1 MRVEAVLFNDRTT
14 SPCLRC
20 CKPCPCSTFSGP
32 GRNPQQQLTVAIAGT
47 TCVAFSRQGL
57 REGQAH
63 VSMRPFTIWACET
76 AAMLPDIVVH
86 ENTPEFPVSLLAQF
100 FGRRYEIMSTLVS
113 PEMFGWPAERY
124 RRYTIMCRKDTVL
137 FAGTLDDFKAVFQ
150 GMPACSGDV
159 FFAAQP
165 GAQRQALSRLLES
178 RHMSPDIRD
187 SGPEFDWAQA
197 YTAATRERLVDFEAR
212 RAAHQGLDGSFLADL
227 SQHANRSK
235 PGTLMPSLLKHAF
248 IYSWKH
254 KRHALGQEL
263 IASQGLPV
271 LAACGRDDIKCPWQA
286 AADKMSEATLTSLA
300 GNAMNCLVISS
311 LMAYIFSTTTKLPQ
325 ASMLYEPASMLVD
338 DDEETPVQFDFGS
351 CGSSSSAK

>member
-1 MRVEAVLFNDRTT
+1 
-14 SPCLRC
+14 
-20 CKPCPCSTFSGP
+20 
-32 GRNPQQQLTVAIAGT
+32 
-47 TCVAFSRQGL
+47 
-57 REGQAH
+57 
-63 VSMRPFTIWACET
+63 
-76 AAMLPDIVVH
+76 
-86 ENTPEFPVSLLAQF
+86 
-100 FGRRYEIMSTLVS
+100 
-113 PEMFGWPAERY
+113 
-124 RRYTIMCRKDTVL
+124 
-137 FAGTLDDFKAVFQ
+137 
-150 GMPACSGDV
+150 
-159 FFAAQP
+159 
-165 GAQRQALSRLLES
+165 
-178 RHMSPDIRD
+178 MSPDILD

-235 PGTLMPSLLKHAF
+235 PGTLMPGLLKHAF

-286 AADKMSEATLTSLA
+286 AADTMSEATLTSLA